1 MFEVSFHVMLGID
14 HVVSELLELKI
25 PPSVLFIL
33 LLILLL
39 DASFEETFDVFV
51 SVVPI
56 TPRHLVTIVG
66 LFAVGLGQA
75 LAHIQVF
82 VSIELSLLT
91 HIVARVV

>member
-1 MFEVSFHVMLGID
+1 MVQEPFTKFEVSFHVVLGID
-14 HVVSELLELKI
+14 HVVSELLELQV

-56 TPRHLVTIVG
+56 SPRHLVTIVG
-66 LFAVGLGQA
+66 LFAVGLG
-75 LAHIQVF
+75 
-82 VSIELSLLT
+82 
-91 HIVARVV
+91 